1 MMRLT
6 SLAVAILGGGLLFA
20 FPAQSA
26 TTVDT
31 TAASQE
37 SKTPRNV
44 DIEADQMEVLD
55 DQHKAIFTGNVNAK
69 RGNVNLTCAKLIVLF
84 TETTQSDGSKGT
96 DVTFLDATGG
106 VKIVTGNQTITGQWA
121 KMDVKANKVS
131 VGGDVKV
138 VQGKTILN
146 GQELNVDLNTN
157 RSEMK
162 GGRVRGSFVPGQ

>member
-6 SLAVAILGGGLLFA
+6 TIAVATLCAGLMSA
-20 FPAQSA
+20 VPAQA
-26 TTVDT
+26 AQTVDT
-31 TAASQE
+31 AAAAQE
-37 SKTPRNV
+37 SKTPRDV

-55 DQHKAIFTGNVNAK
+55 DQKKAIFTGNVNAK
-69 RGNVNLTCAKLIVLF
+69 RGNVELKCDKLVVNF
-84 TETTQSDGSKGT
+84 AEVVNSDGTKGT
-96 DVTFLDATGG
+96 EVLTLDATGS
-106 VKIVTGNQTITGQWA
+106 VNIKTSSQTITGQWA

-138 VQGKTILN
+138 VQGQTRLN
-146 GQELNVDLNTN
+146 GQELFVDLNTN